1 MCDVTGT
8 TTIRKESGGHGSS
21 ITMIVIWTHHSTNDD
36 RHCYGE
42 DEEWYSQLVEQC
54 KAREDIFR
62 CQWPCL

>member
-1 MCDVTGT
+1 MCDVTG
-8 TTIRKESGGHGSS
+8 RKESDGKGSS
-21 ITMIVIWTHHSTNDD
+21 IPIIVIWTHLSTNDD
-36 RHCYGE
+36 RHCYWE